1 MRKEEGVGRKEG
13 ACAFRLRCRGFLL
26 IGGEIYWVPVRVTR
40 DLKPHI
46 VGVIKP
52 QEICIRSD
60 RYSLS
65 LSSCGE
71 KRRRVTR
78 FERNTAVQHAEEEK
92 EEEEDVVYSDFNFSK
107 LERASMVAQLNIANC
122 RRGQYEAFNCTII
135 ILRSF
140 EDAPCTG
147 RQKKKRK
154 RNNPF
159 WEG

>member
-1 MRKEEGVGRKEG
+1 MRREEETGYSIRAEHG
-13 ACAFRLRCRGFLL
+13 CSTRG
-26 IGGEIYWVPVRVTR
+26 
-40 DLKPHI
+40 K
-46 VGVIKP
+46 
-52 QEICIRSD
+52 
-60 RYSLS
+60 
-65 LSSCGE
+65 
-71 KRRRVTR
+71 
-78 FERNTAVQHAEEEK
+78 EEEK